1 MSIAHFGTIN
11 VAEIPV
17 FIQLENVSCLATAV
31 TPAIA
36 EATINARSIGDVTC
50 RINGA
55 VNIHHDWIEP
65 KFEAP
70 GDPIYQIMRGASAPF
85 DLDTNPGYGP
95 LAGVWQDVGVNAFWG
110 FQSPTTP
117 STSSF
122 TATFTVSIRQTGG
135 PVLDTATWTIQI
147 NRVAGG
153 GGGGGGCFTG
163 NMRVLMADG
172 AEKCIADIMAG
183 HEVMSLD
190 MTTNKLVSAR
200 VEDVMVPRVCNIYE
214 IKLNN
219 GKTIETTLEHP
230 FRTVHGKWAAI
241 DPNATYTARSGV
253 TARTEADTQLRE
265 GMVLYG
271 AESNARVAKIV
282 DTGRMETVYHLARVE
297 PHHNFFVEGMC
308 VHNIFDEI
316 K

>member
-17 FIQLENVSCLATAV
+17 FVQIENVNCIATAT

-36 EATINARSIGDVTC
+36 EATINARTFGDVTC
-50 RINGA
+50 RLNGA
-55 VNIHHDWIEP
+55 TSIHHDWIEP

-70 GDPIYQIMRGASAPF
+70 GDPIYQIMRGASTPF
-85 DLDTNPGYGP
+85 DLDTNPGFGP

-110 FQSPTTP
+110 FQSPTSP

-147 NRVAGG
+147 NRVSGG
-153 GGGGGGCFTG
+153 GGGGGGCFTA
-163 NMRVLMADG
+163 NMLVLMADG
-172 AEKCIADIMAG
+172 TEKPIADILVGEM
-183 HEVMSLD
+183 VMSLN
-190 MTTNKLVSAR
+190 TKTNKLASAR
-200 VEDVMVPRVCNIYE
+200 VDDVMVPRICNIYE
-214 IKLNN
+214 LKLSN
-219 GKTIETTLEHP
+219 GKTIETTIEHP
-230 FRTVHGKWAAI
+230 FRTADSRWVNI
-241 DPNATYTARSGV
+241 DPEATYQTAVGDTRKPNV
-253 TARTEADTQLRE
+253 DARLRE
-265 GMVLYG
+265 GMLLRG
-271 AESNARVAKIV
+271 AEGNARVLKIR
-282 DTGRMETVYHLARVE
+282 DTGRMETVYHLSRVA

-308 VHNIFDEI
+308 VHNIEI